1 MLSHG
6 TSVDRN
12 IKLDFQLL
20 RFPVNN
26 KIYSVYLSLCQLGN
40 YKNIY
45 LLEKEEWFLD
55 ILWQANLFRMVAL
68 QLSLC
73 EPVRTTGKK
82 KKKKKALHKLFLNSF
97 FVPNLTFRSG
107 SIKSLEDLPFT
118 DSEKDFLLQLIFV
131 VSSLDVQRTW
141 HSGSLCQW
149 FLMAFRVLE
158 HRVCKAH
165 RRQ

>member
-82 KKKKKALHKLFLNSF
+82 KKKRKHYINFFWIHSLFPIL
-97 FVPNLTFRSG
+97 L
-107 SIKSLEDLPFT
+107 
-118 DSEKDFLLQLIFV
+118 SEVAQL
-131 VSSLDVQRTW
+131 S
-141 HSGSLCQW
+141 H
-149 FLMAFRVLE
+149 
-158 HRVCKAH
+158 
-165 RRQ
+165 